1 MFCECFVQNVAG
13 SGLPHHHQPA
23 AAAEQPPEDAQA
35 GKQVGSTVILCLI
48 GFVVVLLYKKVMGGG
63 GGTFQSSCLLY
74 ILYWLCLLN
83 HWISFGSWLCVHWN
97 VCDRILCPDALLLNT
112 AWMKQELL
120 PCIVINLFTLL
131 DTFSPFFFSKRQ
143 HLQNR
148 YSLCRCVCLWSSFW
162 WCTFVWVYCIMLEYL
177 VFIHMP
183 GKSYHK
189 CSGLCG
195 CVHVMSLEF
204 TSTSF
209 VLSLSLSP
217 SPPPPSLTVIGILYL
232 SLITLSKSV
241 YKNYIYILLSFL
253 FSYFIVL
260 HMNYPFGVW
269 QLPADKRLQAQ
280 STGPV
285 HCDSEWKAGGAC
297 GAAGWE
303 HSQCLGPRPHQE
315 WLDLWSLWSGYH
327 ATVCVCV
334 HFFQL
339 CSLNLTIRSYLP

>member
-1 MFCECFVQNVAG
+1 MALCPLKCLWSHLVSWCIITKHSVNETGAFAVHCDKSVYFAVHFLTFFSSPNDSNYKIVT
-13 SGLPHHHQPA
+13 LFA
-23 AAAEQPPEDAQA
+23 AVSVCDLHFDDVPLFEFIVLCWSTLYSFTC
-35 GKQVGSTVILCLI
+35 QVRVTISVRV
-48 GFVVVLLYKKVMGGG
+48 FVVVFM
-63 GGTFQSSCLLY
+63 
-74 ILYWLCLLN
+74 W
-83 HWISFGSWLCVHWN
+83 
-97 VCDRILCPDALLLNT
+97 
-112 AWMKQELL
+112 
-120 PCIVINLFTLL
+120 
-131 DTFSPFFFSKRQ
+131 
-143 HLQNR
+143 
-148 YSLCRCVCLWSSFW
+148 CLWSSHQLPLF
-162 WCTFVWVYCIMLEYL
+162 
-177 VFIHMP
+177 
-183 GKSYHK
+183 S
-189 CSGLCG
+189 
-195 CVHVMSLEF
+195 
-204 TSTSF
+204 
-209 VLSLSLSP
+209 LSLSLSLP
-217 SPPPPSLTVIGILYL
+217 PPPPSLTVIGILYL

-285 HCDSEWKAGGAC
+285 RCDSEWKAGGAC

-339 CSLNLTIRSYLP
+339 SSLNLTIRSYLP